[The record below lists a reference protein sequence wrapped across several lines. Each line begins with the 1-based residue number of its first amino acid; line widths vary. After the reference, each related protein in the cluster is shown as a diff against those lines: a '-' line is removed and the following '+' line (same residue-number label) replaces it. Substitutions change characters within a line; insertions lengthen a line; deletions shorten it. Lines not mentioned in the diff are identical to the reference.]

1 MADPLRI
8 ACLVGSLRKDSYNRR
23 LARAMEGLAAGRLV
37 FTHCELADL
46 PHYNQDD
53 DGTMPPASL
62 RLKAEIS
69 GAQGVLLLCP
79 EYNRGIPGVLKNAID
94 IASRPYGKNSFARK
108 PLATAGISVGAV
120 GTAAG
125 QQQLRSVMVYL
136 DAAVL
141 GQPEIYMQW
150 KDGLIDDAGKVGAP
164 DTEAFLKKF
173 VDRFSDWVA
182 QHA

>member
-23 LARAMEGLAAGRLV
+23 LARAIEGVAGGQLA
-37 FTHCELADL
+37 FTHCALDDL

-53 DGTMPPASL
+53 DANMPAASL
-62 RLKAEIS
+62 RLKSELDA
-69 GAQGVLLLCP
+69 AQGILLVTP
-79 EYNRGIPGVLKNAID
+79 EYNRGVPGVLKNAID

-108 PLATAGISVGAV
+108 PVATAGISVGPI
-120 GTAAG
+120 GTATA
-125 QQQLRSVMVYL
+125 QQPLRSMLVYL
-136 DAAVL
+136 DAAML

-150 KDGLIDDAGKVGAP
+150 KDGLIDENGRVGPP
-164 DTEAFLKKF
+164 DTEAFLRKF
-173 VDRFSDWVA
+173 VDRFAAWVR

>member
-23 LARAMEGLAAGRLV
+23 LARAIEGVSSGKLV
-37 FTHCELADL
+37 FTHCALADL

-53 DGTMPPASL
+53 DAAMPAASL
-62 RLKAEIS
+62 RLKSELDA
-69 GAQGVLLLCP
+69 AQGILLVTP
-79 EYNRGIPGVLKNAID
+79 EYNRGVPGVLKNAID

-108 PLATAGISVGAV
+108 PVATAGISIGPI
-120 GTAAG
+120 GTATA
-125 QQQLRSVMVYL
+125 QQPLRSMLVYL

-150 KDGLIDDAGKVGAP
+150 KDGLIDESGKVGPA
-164 DTEAFLKKF
+164 DTEAFLRKF
-173 VDRFSDWVA
+173 VDRFADWVR